1 MQLRRYA
8 WISLIVAV
16 GVIALKVSAY
26 LLTNSISLLSDAL
39 ESIVNVL
46 GATAAMWALA
56 VAERPPDDD
65 HAYGHDKAEFFSS
78 GFEGALI
85 MMAAIGISGTA
96 LWRLVHPAPIQVDP
110 LGIGLAVTTS
120 VINFALARWLFIAAK
135 KHESIAL
142 EADAHHLMSD
152 VLTSIVV
159 VAGVILVGFTH
170 WHWLD
175 PLMAFIV
182 GVNIIRMGWQL
193 IRRSMDGLLDPALN
207 HNEFATLHAVLD
219 RYQSDTV
226 SFHAIRTRKS
236 GIRRFVS
243 LHLLVPGEWSVQQGH
258 ELSEQ
263 IEDALHE
270 AMPNLHVLT
279 HLEPK
284 DDPKSFIDIPLHRG
298 KVPRYGDAANSETT

>member
-8 WISLIVAV
+8 WISLIVAI
-16 GVIALKVSAY
+16 GVIFLKISAY

-56 VAERPPDDD
+56 VAEQPPDDE

-85 MMAAIGISGTA
+85 MMAAFGISGTA
-96 LWRLVHPAPIQVDP
+96 IWRLLNPTALEVDII
-110 LGIGLAVTTS
+110 GIGLAILTS
-120 VINFALARWLFIAAK
+120 VINYALARWLFTAAK

-152 VLTSIVV
+152 VITSVVV
-159 VAGVILVGFTH
+159 VAGVILVGITQ

-182 GVNIIRMGWQL
+182 GLNIIRMGWQL
-193 IRRSMDGLLDPALN
+193 IRRSLDGLLDPAFTT
-207 HNEFATLHAVLD
+207 NELASVHSILDTFAS
-219 RYQSDTV
+219 SDI

-243 LHLLVPGEWSVQQGH
+243 LHVLVPGDWSVQRGH
-258 ELSEQ
+258 ELSEE
-263 IEDALHE
+263 IEHALHATIE
-270 AMPNLHVLT
+270 NLHVLT

-284 DDPKSFIDIPLHRG
+284 EDPASFIDIPLHRG
-298 KVPRYGDAANSETT
+298 KTVR

>member
-16 GVIALKVSAY
+16 GVIFLKISAY
-26 LLTNSISLLSDAL
+26 VLTNSISLLSDAL

-56 VAERPPDDD
+56 IAERPPDDE

-85 MMAAIGISGTA
+85 MVAAFGISGTA
-96 LWRLVHPAPIQVDP
+96 LWRLFNPAELDVDMI
-110 LGIGLAVTTS
+110 GIGLAVLTS
-120 VINFALARWLFIAAK
+120 VINFALARWLFVAAK

-152 VLTSIVV
+152 VITSIVV
-159 VAGVILVGFTH
+159 VVGVVLVGITQ

-175 PLMAFIV
+175 PLMAFVV
-182 GVNIIRMGWQL
+182 GVNIVRMGWQL
-193 IRRSMDGLLDPALN
+193 VRRSLDGLLDPAFSSTELADVHGILN
-207 HNEFATLHAVLD
+207 TFATND
-219 RYQSDTV
+219 V

-243 LHLLVPGEWSVQQGH
+243 LHVLVPGEWSVQRGH
-258 ELSEQ
+258 ELSEE
-263 IEDALHE
+263 IESALH
-270 AMPNLHVLT
+270 AHMANLHVLT

-284 DDPKSFIDIPLHRG
+284 EDPASFIDIPLHRG
-298 KVPRYGDAANSETT
+298 KTVR

>member
-8 WISLIVAV
+8 WISLVVAV
-16 GVIALKVSAY
+16 GVIFLKICAY

-46 GATAAMWALA
+46 GATAAMWALS
-56 VAERPPDDD
+56 VAERPPDDE

-85 MMAAIGISGTA
+85 MVAAFGISGSA
-96 LWRLVHPAPIQVDP
+96 IWRLIHPSELDVD
-110 LGIGLAVTTS
+110 LIGIGLAVLTS
-120 VINFALARWLFIAAK
+120 VINFALARWLFQAAK

-152 VLTSIVV
+152 VITSIVV
-159 VAGVILVGFTH
+159 VVGVILVGITQ

-175 PLMAFIV
+175 PLMAFVV
-182 GVNIIRMGWQL
+182 GLNIIRMGWQL
-193 IRRSMDGLLDPALN
+193 IRRSLDGLLDPAFTTAELAQV
-207 HNEFATLHAVLD
+207 HVILD
-219 RYQSDTV
+219 RFASNEI
-226 SFHAIRTRKS
+226 SFHALRTRKS

-243 LHLLVPGEWSVQQGH
+243 LHVLVPGDWSIQRGH
-258 ELSEQ
+258 ELSEE
-263 IEDALHE
+263 IESALH
-270 AMPNLHVLT
+270 ADIHNLHVLT

-284 DDPKSFIDIPLHRG
+284 EDPASFIDIPLHRG
-298 KVPRYGDAANSETT
+298 KTVR

>member
-8 WISLIVAV
+8 WISLIVAI
-16 GVIALKVSAY
+16 GVICLKISAY

-56 VAERPPDDD
+56 VAERPPDDE

-96 LWRLVHPAPIQVDP
+96 IWRLLNPSVIEVD
-110 LGIGLAVTTS
+110 LVGIGLAILTS
-120 VINFALARWLFIAAK
+120 IINFVLARWLFRAAQ

-152 VLTSIVV
+152 VVTSIVV
-159 VAGVILVGFTH
+159 VVGVVLVGITQ
-170 WHWLD
+170 WQWLD
-175 PLMAFIV
+175 PVMAFVVGLNIV
-182 GVNIIRMGWQL
+182 RMGWQL
-193 IRRSMDGLLDPALN
+193 IRRSLDGLLDPAFTSAELTTV
-207 HNEFATLHAVLD
+207 HSTLDLFA
-219 RYQSDTV
+219 SDDV

-236 GIRRFVS
+236 GIRRFIS
-243 LHLLVPGEWSVQQGH
+243 LHVLVPGDWSVQRGH
-258 ELSEQ
+258 ELSEE
-263 IEDALHE
+263 IESSLH
-270 AMPNLHVLT
+270 ANMANLHVLT

-284 DDPKSFIDIPLHRG
+284 EDPVSFIDIPLHRG
-298 KVPRYGDAANSETT
+298 KSVR

>member
-8 WISLIVAV
+8 WISLIVAL
-16 GVIALKVSAY
+16 GVIILKISAY

-46 GATAAMWALA
+46 GATAAIWALS
-56 VAERPPDDD
+56 VAQRPPDDE

-96 LWRLVHPAPIQVDP
+96 IWRLLHPAELEVDI
-110 LGIGLAVTTS
+110 LGIALAVLTS
-120 VINFALARWLFIAAK
+120 IINYVLAQWLFAAAK

-142 EADAHHLMSD
+142 EADGHHLMSD
-152 VLTSIVV
+152 VITSMVV
-159 VAGVILVGFTH
+159 VAGVILVGVTQ

-175 PLMAFIV
+175 PLMAFVVGLNIV
-182 GVNIIRMGWQL
+182 RMGWQL
-193 IRRSMDGLLDPALN
+193 IRRSLDGLLDPAFTASELAAV
-207 HNEFATLHAVLD
+207 HETLD
-219 RYQSDTV
+219 KFISSDV

-243 LHLLVPGEWSVQQGH
+243 LHVLVPGHWSVQRGH
-258 ELSEQ
+258 ELSEE
-263 IEDALHE
+263 IEDALHTNME
-270 AMPNLHVLT
+270 NLHVLT

-284 DDPKSFIDIPLHRG
+284 EDPASFVDIPLHRG
-298 KVPRYGDAANSETT
+298 KTIR

>member
-8 WISLIVAV
+8 WISLIIAV

-26 LLTNSISLLSDAL
+26 ILTNSISLLSDAL

-46 GATAAMWALA
+46 GATAAIWALS
-56 VAERPPDDD
+56 VAERPPDEE

-96 LWRLVHPAPIQVDP
+96 IYRLIYPVPIESDWI
-110 LGIGLAVTTS
+110 GIGLAITTS
-120 VINFALARWLFIAAK
+120 IINFALAKWLFSAAK

-152 VLTSIVV
+152 VITSLVV
-159 VAGVILVGFTH
+159 VAGVILVGITQ
-170 WHWLD
+170 WQWLD
-175 PLMAFIV
+175 PLMAFVVGLNIV
-182 GVNIIRMGWQL
+182 RMGWEL
-193 IRRSMDGLLDPALN
+193 IRRSLDGLLDPALSTS
-207 HNEFATLHAVLD
+207 EQATLHAVLD
-219 RYQSDTV
+219 SFTTEDV
-226 SFHAIRTRKS
+226 SFHAVRTRKS

-243 LHLLVPGEWSVQQGH
+243 MHLLVPGDWTVQRGH
-258 ELSEQ
+258 ELSEKL
-263 IEDALHE
+263 EDALHE

-284 DDPKSFIDIPLHRG
+284 EDPASFIDIPLHRG
-298 KVPRYGDAANSETT
+298 KSPR

>member
-16 GVIALKVSAY
+16 GVIFLKISAY
-26 LLTNSISLLSDAL
+26 VLTNSISLLSDAL

-56 VAERPPDDD
+56 IAERPPDDE

-85 MMAAIGISGTA
+85 MVAAFGISGTA
-96 LWRLVHPAPIQVDP
+96 IWRLIHPAQLDVDMI
-110 LGIGLAVTTS
+110 GIGLAILTS
-120 VINFALARWLFIAAK
+120 AINFALARWLFKASK

-152 VLTSIVV
+152 VITSIVV
-159 VAGVILVGFTH
+159 VVGVVLVGITQ

-175 PLMAFIV
+175 PLMAFVVGLNIV
-182 GVNIIRMGWQL
+182 RMGWQL
-193 IRRSMDGLLDPALN
+193 VRRSLDGLLDPAFSSTELADVHGVLN
-207 HNEFATLHAVLD
+207 TFATND
-219 RYQSDTV
+219 V

-243 LHLLVPGEWSVQQGH
+243 LHVLVPGEWSVQRGH
-258 ELSEQ
+258 ELSEE
-263 IEDALHE
+263 IESALH
-270 AMPNLHVLT
+270 AHMANLHVLT

-284 DDPKSFIDIPLHRG
+284 EDPASFIDIPLHRG
-298 KVPRYGDAANSETT
+298 KTVR

>member
-8 WISLIVAV
+8 WISLIVAI

-56 VAERPPDDD
+56 VAERPPDDE

-85 MMAAIGISGTA
+85 MVAAFGISGSA
-96 LWRLVHPAPIQVDP
+96 IWRLLHPAELEADVF
-110 LGIGLAVTTS
+110 GIGLAVLTS
-120 VINFALARWLFIAAK
+120 VINFALARWLFNAAK
-135 KHESIAL
+135 NHESIAL

-152 VLTSIVV
+152 VITSIVV
-159 VAGVILVGFTH
+159 VAGVILVGITQ
-170 WHWLD
+170 WHWID
-175 PLMAFIV
+175 PLMAFVV
-182 GVNIIRMGWQL
+182 GLNIIRMGWQL
-193 IRRSMDGLLDPALN
+193 IRRSLDGLLDPAFN
-207 HNEFATLHAVLD
+207 SNELTTVHTILD
-219 RYQSDTV
+219 AFTSHEI
-226 SFHAIRTRKS
+226 SFHAVRTRKS

-243 LHLLVPGEWSVQQGH
+243 LHVLVPGDWSVQRGH
-258 ELSEQ
+258 ELSEE
-263 IEDALHE
+263 IETALN
-270 AMPNLHVLT
+270 ASIANLHVLT

-284 DDPKSFIDIPLHRG
+284 EDPASFVDIPLHRG
-298 KVPRYGDAANSETT
+298 KTVR

>member
-16 GVIALKVSAY
+16 GVIFLKVSAY

-56 VAERPPDDD
+56 VAEQPPDDE

-85 MMAAIGISGTA
+85 MVAAFGISGSA
-96 LWRLVHPAPIQVDP
+96 IWRLINPSDVDVDAI
-110 LGIGLAVTTS
+110 GIGLAVLTS
-120 VINFALARWLFIAAK
+120 VINFALARWLFQAAK

-152 VLTSIVV
+152 VITSIVV
-159 VAGVILVGFTH
+159 VAGVILVGITQ

-175 PLMAFIV
+175 PIMAFVV
-182 GVNIIRMGWQL
+182 GLNIIRMGWQL
-193 IRRSMDGLLDPALN
+193 IRRSLDGLLDPAFTTDEIAQVHGILDK
-207 HNEFATLHAVLD
+207 FASND
-219 RYQSDTV
+219 I

-243 LHLLVPGEWSVQQGH
+243 LHVLVPGDWSVQRGH
-258 ELSEQ
+258 ELSEE
-263 IEDALHE
+263 IESALHTVV
-270 AMPNLHVLT
+270 ANLHVIT

-284 DDPKSFIDIPLHRG
+284 EDPASFIDIPLHRG
-298 KVPRYGDAANSETT
+298 KTVR

>member
-8 WISLIVAV
+8 WISLLVAV
-16 GVIALKVSAY
+16 GVIVLKVSAY

-56 VAERPPDDD
+56 VAERPPDDE

-96 LWRLVHPAPIQVDP
+96 IWRLIYPAQVDVDVI
-110 LGIGLAVTTS
+110 GISLAIATS
-120 VINFALARWLFIAAK
+120 LINFALARWLFSAAK

-152 VLTSIVV
+152 VITSIVV
-159 VAGVILVGFTH
+159 VAGVILVGITQ
-170 WHWLD
+170 WSWLD
-175 PLMAFIV
+175 PLMAFVV
-182 GVNIIRMGWQL
+182 GLNIIRMGWQL
-193 IRRSMDGLLDPALN
+193 IRRSLDGLLDPALSAA
-207 HNEFATLHAVLD
+207 EQATLHSVLESFA
-219 RYQSDTV
+219 SDDV

-243 LHLLVPGEWSVQQGH
+243 LHLLVPGDWSVQRGH
-258 ELSEQ
+258 ELSET
-263 IEDALHE
+263 IEDALH
-270 AMPNLHVLT
+270 AVMPGLHVLT

-284 DDPKSFIDIPLHRG
+284 DDPASFIDIPLHRG
-298 KVPRYGDAANSETT
+298 KTVR